1 MKESLTWQTLAPP
14 RDKDALVAVAAILS
28 MYALL
33 IGQAVG
39 LWKLQVGR
47 SVLIVALPFM
57 MVIALGLPAWLLL
70 RYMRNRGIETGFLP
84 LGRRGWHLLWQV
96 PAIIIGSGSAAA
108 FLGPLLG
115 LDNAEGTSA
124 MEEAGVGRALPII
137 VALAAYLIVGPFLEE
152 LVFHRILMGYF
163 DTVMPAA
170 LSVIL
175 SSVLFGLAHVSPP
188 AILYTTF
195 FGIGCALATR
205 WHGTLWAGLI
215 AHVANNALVQLTTLA
230 VLLG

>member
-1 MKESLTWQTLAPP
+1 MKKSVNWQTLTPP
-14 RDKDALVAVAAILS
+14 RAKDALVAALAIVS

-39 LWKLQVGR
+39 LWKLDVDR
-47 SVLIVALPFM
+47 SVLIVAMPFM
-57 MVIALGLPAWLLL
+57 MVIALGLPAWSLL

-84 LGRRGWHLLWQV
+84 LGKRGWHLLWQV
-96 PAIIIGSGSAAA
+96 PAIIISAGIVTSI
-108 FLGPLLG
+108 LGPLLG
-115 LDNAEGTSA
+115 LNNAEDTSVL
-124 MEEAGVGRALPII
+124 EEVGVGRALPII

-152 LVFHRILMGYF
+152 LVFRRVLMGYF
-163 DTVMPAA
+163 DTVMPGV

-175 SSVLFGLAHVSPP
+175 SSVIFGLVHMSPP
-188 AILYTTF
+188 AILYATF
-195 FGIGCALATR
+195 FGLGCALATR

-215 AHVANNALVQLTTLA
+215 AHIANNALIQLTTLA

>member
-1 MKESLTWQTLAPP
+1 
-14 RDKDALVAVAAILS
+14 
-28 MYALL
+28 
-33 IGQAVG
+33 
-39 LWKLQVGR
+39 
-47 SVLIVALPFM
+47 
-57 MVIALGLPAWLLL
+57 
-70 RYMRNRGIETGFLP
+70 
-84 LGRRGWHLLWQV
+84 
-96 PAIIIGSGSAAA
+96 
-108 FLGPLLG
+108 
-115 LDNAEGTSA
+115 
-124 MEEAGVGRALPII
+124 MEEVGVGRALPII

-152 LVFHRILMGYF
+152 LVFRRILMGYF

-175 SSVLFGLAHVSPP
+175 SSVIFGLAHVSPP

-195 FGIGCALATR
+195 FGSGCALATR